1 MLLLLLRCGAQ
12 VPKEQWHTV
21 AAVQA
26 MVDNLAA
33 EREAVVAFLHTIV
46 DEVSQLQMRSL
57 QEHAGA

>member
-1 MLLLLLRCGAQ
+1 
-12 VPKEQWHTV
+12 V

-46 DEVSQLQMRSL
+46 DEVSADLGMMCRNKRRLERQSL
-57 QEHAGA
+57 RGQW